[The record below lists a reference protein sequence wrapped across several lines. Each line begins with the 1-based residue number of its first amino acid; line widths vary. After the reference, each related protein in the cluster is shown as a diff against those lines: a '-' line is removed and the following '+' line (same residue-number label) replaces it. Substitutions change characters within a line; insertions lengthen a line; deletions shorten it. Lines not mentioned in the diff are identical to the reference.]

1 MVNAP
6 GTIDRDY
13 AGEVQVPLTYLFS
26 GQFQIDQFDRIAQVR
41 VVPEV
46 PSRVAAGAVRPT
58 GDRRGG
64 FGSTG
69 R

>member
-13 AGEVQVPLTYLFS
+13 SGEIAVPMTFLGPGAY
-26 GQFQIDQFDRIAQVR
+26 QISRGDRIAQIR
-41 VVPEV
+41 VVEEINARFRTGRV
-46 PSRVAAGAVRPT
+46 PSVRS
-58 GDRRGG
+58 RRGG